1 MYLIYFIYNMIRFL
15 EGLQYRPVIVIMLT
29 IFLFI
34 GFFSMGMR
42 FASAGPS
49 YQTLYNVGY
58 NDGLKN
64 AECDFKH
71 CHGLSN
77 GDRTVPSA
85 HTTAYDNGYSKGYH
99 DEWNKDTGDE
109 KTQQSHGMGGINTTV
124 PKNSTILKSQDVSN
138 NHVCD
143 PTHQFCAMTPK

>member
-1 MYLIYFIYNMIRFL
+1 MIRFL

-29 IFLFI
+29 IFLLI

-42 FASAGPS
+42 FASAGS
-49 YQTLYNVGY
+49 YQTHYNIGY

-71 CHGLSN
+71 CHGH
-77 GDRTVPSA
+77 GYDRTVPSV

-99 DEWNKDTGDE
+99 DGWNKDTGDG
-109 KTQQSHGMGGINTTV
+109 KTQQSTPNGMGRINATV
-124 PKNSTILKSQDVSN
+124 PKNSTILKSQEVSN
-138 NHVCD
+138 NHGCD

>member
-1 MYLIYFIYNMIRFL
+1 MIRFL

-29 IFLFI
+29 IFLLI

-49 YQTLYNVGY
+49 YQTYYNVGY

-71 CHGLSN
+71 CHGH
-77 GDRTVPSA
+77 GYDTTVPSG
-85 HTTAYDNGYSKGYH
+85 HTAAYDNGYSKGYH
-99 DEWNKDTGDE
+99 DGWNKDTGDG
-109 KTQQSHGMGGINTTV
+109 KTQQSTPNGMGRINVTI
-124 PKNSTILKSQDVSN
+124 PKNSTILKSQEVSN
-138 NHVCD
+138 NHGCD
-143 PTHQFCAMTPK
+143 PTHQFCAMTPR

>member
-1 MYLIYFIYNMIRFL
+1 MIRFL

-29 IFLFI
+29 IFLLI

-42 FASAGPS
+42 FASALH
-49 YQTLYNVGY
+49 QTHYIVGY

-71 CHGLSN
+71 CHGHGYDMTL
-77 GDRTVPSA
+77 PSV

-99 DEWNKDTGDE
+99 DGWNKDTGDG
-109 KTQQSHGMGGINTTV
+109 KIQQSKSNGMGRINASV
-124 PKNSTILKSQDVSN
+124 PKNSTILKSQEVSN
-138 NHVCD
+138 NHGCD

>member
-1 MYLIYFIYNMIRFL
+1 MIRFL

-29 IFLFI
+29 IFLLI
-34 GFFSMGMR
+34 GFFSMGIR

-49 YQTLYNVGY
+49 YQTYYNVGY

-71 CHGLSN
+71 CHGH
-77 GDRTVPSA
+77 GYDRTVPSA

-99 DEWNKDTGDE
+99 DGWNKDTDDG
-109 KTQQSHGMGGINTTV
+109 KTQQSNPNGMGRINATI
-124 PKNSTILKSQDVSN
+124 PKNSTIFKSQEVSN
-138 NHVCD
+138 NHGCD
-143 PTHQFCAMTPK
+143 PTHQFCAMTPR